1 MTSANHCHKEETVAA
16 CKGNVSAAGKLRPL
30 LSSGCCRAGQGV
42 LCQPPPPPPVRQHPV
57 HHHHPADG
65 LGNVPL
71 EADSALWTFGI
82 SGGYFQ
88 QAFNSLAS
96 SALLFPIKADIPL
109 VFLAWRNS
117 IFCMFDTCFPSS
129 TTMQVITYKDA
140 PPTHRPPLCCPA
152 FPHAITAWLSHREA
166 NMG

>member
-1 MTSANHCHKEETVAA
+1 MAA
-16 CKGNVSAAGKLRPL
+16 CKGNVNAAGKLRPL
-30 LSSGCCRAGQGV
+30 LSSGCCRTGGAV
-42 LCQPPPPPPVRQHPV
+42 PALSPPPPAVMQHPV

-82 SGGYFQ
+82 SGGYLQ
-88 QAFNSLAS
+88 QAFNSLASS

-109 VFLAWRNS
+109 VFLAWGNS

-129 TTMQVITYKDA
+129 TATQVITYKDA
-140 PPTHRPPLCCPA
+140 PPAHRPPLCCPA
-152 FPHAITAWLSHREA
+152 FPHTITACLSHNET